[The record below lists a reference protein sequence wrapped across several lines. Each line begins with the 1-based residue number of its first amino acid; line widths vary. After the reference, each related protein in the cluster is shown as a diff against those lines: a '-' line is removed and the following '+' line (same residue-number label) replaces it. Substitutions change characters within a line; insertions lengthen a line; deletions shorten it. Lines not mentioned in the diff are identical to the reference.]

1 MRFDFFSSL
10 RSLSRDARL
19 YLLSNVMQATS
30 VGALA
35 ILYTLFLTALG
46 YDAQLIGAL
55 AVIGTLGGA
64 LGLIPSGAL
73 LDRVGWRT
81 TLIFSNMLGGAAIL
95 TQLLFPLQ
103 PVVLY
108 VTTFLVGISVAMT
121 IVVNAPLLAGASTPA
136 ERTTLF
142 GVNNALNFLAG
153 VLGTLLGGF
162 LPEWLKSPAVQNS
175 AFLHLF
181 DPLLVSDP
189 TARTY
194 QAALLIVGALAI
206 PSLIPIFLMR
216 DERTRVA
223 SAPELAPERAPEP
236 VTPLAKMGRRE
247 RLRVGAR
254 ATWRE
259 ARGPI
264 GRFSVSQLFI
274 GLGAGLFFPFLSIY
288 FVNELGATTAQ
299 YGVLSSVQTV
309 LLAGA
314 ALLSAPL
321 AARFGKLRLAIVA
334 QTLSLPF
341 LIALGV
347 TPLLGVAAV
356 ASLARASLMNLGSP
370 GLQAYYMEVVPE
382 GRRGLASSVY
392 NGVWQGAWA
401 LGALI
406 GGSLISLA
414 GYGSVFLVAAVSYA
428 TSILLL
434 TWWFGGVRRR
444 AKAEE
449 PAPALQGESV

>member
-1 MRFDFFSSL
+1 MRFDFIASL
-10 RSLSRDARL
+10 RALSRDAKL
-19 YLLSNVMQATS
+19 YLLSNLMQAMS

-64 LGLIPSGAL
+64 LGLIPAGAL

-81 TLIFSNMLGGAAIL
+81 TLIFSNLLGGAAIL

-153 VLGTLLGGF
+153 VLGTLLGGL
-162 LPEWLKSPAVQNS
+162 LPEWLKSPAAQNS
-175 AFLHLF
+175 ALLRVF
-181 DPLLVSDP
+181 DPLLVADP

-216 DERTRVA
+216 DERTRA
-223 SAPELAPERAPEP
+223 APAPEP
-236 VTPLAKMGRRE
+236 TPELRQLSSTKMRWRE
-247 RLRVGAR
+247 RWRLLT
-254 ATWRE
+254 ATGWRE

-264 GRFSVSQLFI
+264 GRFTVSQLFI
-274 GLGAGLFFPFLSIY
+274 ALGAGLFFPFLSIY

-299 YGVLSSVQTV
+299 FGVLSSIQTV

-314 ALLSAPL
+314 ALLAAPL
-321 AARFGKLRLAIVA
+321 AARFGKLRLAIVTQA
-334 QTLSLPF
+334 LSLPF
-341 LIALGV
+341 LIVLGV
-347 TPLLGVAAV
+347 APLLGVAAV
-356 ASLARASLMNLGSP
+356 AFLMRSSLMNLGSP
-370 GLQAYYMEVVPE
+370 GLQAYYMEAVPE

-392 NGVWQGAWA
+392 NGVWQGTWA
-401 LGALI
+401 LGALL
-406 GGSLISLA
+406 GGSLITLA
-414 GYGSVFLVAAVSYA
+414 GYGSLFLVAAVCYA

-434 TWWFGGVRRR
+434 AWWFGGARQHEVSV
-444 AKAEE
+444 E
-449 PAPALQGESV
+449 PAPALQGEAV

>member
-10 RSLSRDARL
+10 RALSRDAKL

-46 YDAQLIGAL
+46 YDAQFIGAL
-55 AVIGTLGGA
+55 AVVGTLGGA
-64 LGLIPSGAL
+64 FGLIPSGAL

-81 TLIFSNMLGGAAIL
+81 TLIFSNALGGAAIL
-95 TQLLFPLQ
+95 TQLLVPLQ
-103 PVVLY
+103 PVLY
-108 VTTFLVGISVAMT
+108 VTTFFVGVSVAMT

-175 AFLHLF
+175 AFIHLF

-189 TARTY
+189 TARAY

-216 DERTRVA
+216 DERTRAA
-223 SAPELAPERAPEP
+223 STPQPPPEP
-236 VTPLAKMGRRE
+236 NAALPAE
-247 RLRVGAR
+247 VGWRAR
-254 ATWRE
+254 ARFLTNE
-259 ARGPI
+259 GKQVARGPI
-264 GRFSVSQLFI
+264 GRFSASQLFI

-299 YGVLSSVQTV
+299 FGVLSSVQTL

-314 ALLSAPL
+314 ALLSVPL

-334 QTLSLPF
+334 QALSLPF

-356 ASLARASLMNLGSP
+356 AFLLRASLMNLGAP
-370 GLQAYYMEVVPE
+370 GLQAYYMEAVPE
-382 GRRGLASSVY
+382 GKRGLASSVY
-392 NGVWQGAWA
+392 NGAWQGAWA

-406 GGSLISLA
+406 GGTLISLA
-414 GYGSVFLVAAVSYA
+414 GYGSVFLAAAVCYA

-434 TWWFGGVRRR
+434 AWWFGGARQHGVSEEP
-444 AKAEE
+444 AGE
-449 PAPALQGESV
+449 PAPALQSETV

>member
-10 RSLSRDARL
+10 RALSRDAKL

-55 AVIGTLGGA
+55 AVVGTLGGA

-81 TLIFSNMLGGAAIL
+81 TLIFSNALGGAAIL
-95 TQLLFPLQ
+95 TQLLIPQ
-103 PVVLY
+103 RPVLY

-162 LPEWLKSPAVQNS
+162 LPEWLKSSAVQNS
-175 AFLHLF
+175 AFLHPF
-181 DPLLVSDP
+181 DPLLVADP
-189 TARTY
+189 TARAY

-216 DERTRVA
+216 DERTRAA
-223 SAPELAPERAPEP
+223 SEPRPEP
-236 VTPLAKMGRRE
+236 VAVPAAKMGWRE
-247 RLRVGAR
+247 RAR
-254 ATWRE
+254 LLTNE
-259 ARGPI
+259 GTLLARGPI
-264 GRFSVSQLFI
+264 GRFSASQLFI

-288 FVNELGATTAQ
+288 FVNELGATTPQ
-299 YGVLSSVQTV
+299 FGVLSSIQTV

-341 LIALGV
+341 LIVLGV
-347 TPLLGVAAV
+347 SPLLGVAAV
-356 ASLARASLMNLGSP
+356 AYLARASLMNLGAP
-370 GLQAYYMEVVPE
+370 GLQAYYMEAVPE

-414 GYGSVFLVAAVSYA
+414 GYGSVFLVAAVCYTA
-428 TSILLL
+428 SILLL
-434 TWWFGGVRRR
+434 AWWFGGARRS
-444 AKAEE
+444 AVSEE
-449 PAPALQGESV
+449 PAPALQGETV

>member
-10 RSLSRDARL
+10 RALSRDAKL

-55 AVIGTLGGA
+55 AVVGTLGGA

-81 TLIFSNMLGGAAIL
+81 TLIFSNALGGAAIL
-95 TQLLFPLQ
+95 TQLLVPLQ
-103 PVVLY
+103 PVLY

-189 TARTY
+189 TARAY

-216 DERTRVA
+216 DERA
-223 SAPELAPERAPEP
+223 HAPSALQPTPEP
-236 VTPLAKMGRRE
+236 VAAPPAEMDWRE
-247 RLRVGAR
+247 RVRLL
-254 ATWRE
+254 ATSGWRE

-264 GRFSVSQLFI
+264 GRFSASQLFI

-299 YGVLSSVQTV
+299 FGVLSSVQTV

-334 QTLSLPF
+334 QALSLPF
-341 LIALGV
+341 LIVLGV
-347 TPLLGVAAV
+347 APLLGVAAV
-356 ASLARASLMNLGSP
+356 AYLARASLMNLGAP
-370 GLQAYYMEVVPE
+370 GLQAYYMEAVPE

-414 GYGSVFLVAAVSYA
+414 GYGSVFLVAVVCYA
-428 TSILLL
+428 ASILLL
-434 TWWFGGVRRR
+434 AWWFGGARRR
-444 AKAEE
+444 AAREE
-449 PAPALQGESV
+449 PAPALQGDAV

>member
-10 RSLSRDARL
+10 RALSRDAKL

-46 YDAQLIGAL
+46 YDAQFIGAL
-55 AVIGTLGGA
+55 AVVGTLGGA

-81 TLIFSNMLGGAAIL
+81 TLIFSNALGGAAIL
-95 TQLLFPLQ
+95 TQLLVPQQ
-103 PVVLY
+103 PVLY

-189 TARTY
+189 TARSY

-216 DERTRVA
+216 DERTRAA
-223 SAPELAPERAPEP
+223 SAPEPTPELVADPA
-236 VTPLAKMGRRE
+236 AKMGWRE
-247 RLRVGAR
+247 RTRYLLTAG
-254 ATWRE
+254 WRE

-264 GRFSVSQLFI
+264 GRFSASQVFI

-299 YGVLSSVQTV
+299 FGVLSSIQTV

-334 QTLSLPF
+334 QALSLPF
-341 LIALGV
+341 LIVLGV
-347 TPLLGVAAV
+347 SPLLGVAAV
-356 ASLARASLMNLGSP
+356 AYIARASLMNLGAP
-370 GLQAYYMEVVPE
+370 GLQAYYMEAVPE

-406 GGSLISLA
+406 GGSLITFIGYSSL
-414 GYGSVFLVAAVSYA
+414 FLVAAVCYA

-434 TWWFGGVRRR
+434 AWWFGGARRR
-444 AKAEE
+444 ATSEE
-449 PAPALQGESV
+449 PTPALQGEAI

>member
-1 MRFDFFSSL
+1 MRLDFFSSL
-10 RSLSRDARL
+10 RSLSRDAKL
-19 YLLSNVMQATS
+19 YLLSNAMQATS

-81 TLIFSNMLGGAAIL
+81 TLIFSNALGGAAIL
-95 TQLLFPLQ
+95 TQLLVPVQ
-103 PVVLY
+103 PVLY

-153 VLGTLLGGF
+153 VLGTLVGGF

-175 AFLHLF
+175 ALLHVL
-181 DPLLVSDP
+181 DPLLVADP
-189 TARTY
+189 TARVY

-216 DERTRVA
+216 DERTRAA
-223 SAPELAPERAPEP
+223 SELVPEP
-236 VTPLAKMGRRE
+236 VAAPVARMGWRDRA
-247 RLRVGAR
+247 RLLTNDGKQL
-254 ATWRE
+254 

-264 GRFSVSQLFI
+264 GRFSASQVFI

-299 YGVLSSVQTV
+299 FGVLSSIQTV

-321 AARFGKLRLAIVA
+321 AARFGKVRLAIVA

-341 LIALGV
+341 LVVLGV
-347 TPLLGVAAV
+347 SPVLGVAAV
-356 ASLARASLMNLGSP
+356 AYLARASLMNLGAP
-370 GLQAYYMEVVPE
+370 GLQAYYMEAVPQ

-406 GGSLISLA
+406 GGSLISRA
-414 GYGSVFLVAAVSYA
+414 GYGSVFLVAAVCYA
-428 TSILLL
+428 ASILLL
-434 TWWFGGVRRR
+434 ARWFGPTRRVAR
-444 AKAEE
+444 LEE
-449 PAPALQGESV
+449 PALQGEAV

>member
-1 MRFDFFSSL
+1 MRFDYLSGL
-10 RSLSRDARL
+10 RALSRDAKL

-35 ILYTLFLTALG
+35 IIYTLFLTALG

-64 LGLIPSGAL
+64 LGLIPAGAL

-81 TLIFSNMLGGAAIL
+81 TLLFSNALGGVAIL
-95 TQLLFPLQ
+95 TQLLVPLR
-103 PVVLY
+103 PVLY
-108 VTTFLVGISVAMT
+108 ATTFLVGISVAMT

-153 VLGTLLGGF
+153 VLGALLGGF
-162 LPEWLKSPAVQNS
+162 LPEWLRLPAVQNS
-175 AFLHLF
+175 AIMHAL
-181 DPLLVSDP
+181 DPLLVADP
-189 TARTY
+189 TARSY

-206 PSLIPIFLMR
+206 PSLIPIILMR
-216 DERTRVA
+216 GERARAT
-223 SAPELAPERAPEP
+223 SAPEPKAETSLAPHVE
-236 VTPLAKMGRRE
+236 MGWRE
-247 RLRVGAR
+247 RVR
-254 ATWRE
+254 ALATAGWRE

-264 GRFSVSQLFI
+264 GRFSASQMFI
-274 GLGAGLFFPFLSIY
+274 GLGAGLYFPFLSLY

-299 YGVLSSVQTV
+299 FGVLSSVQTV

-321 AARFGKLRLAIVA
+321 AARFGKLRLAVVA
-334 QTLSLPF
+334 QALSLPF
-341 LIALGV
+341 LLALGV
-347 TPLLGVAAV
+347 APLLGVAAV
-356 ASLARASLMNLGSP
+356 AYLARASLMNVGAP
-370 GLQAYYMEVVPE
+370 GLQAYYMEAVPE

-406 GGSLISLA
+406 GGALISLV
-414 GYGSVFLVAAVSYA
+414 GYGSLFLVAAVCYA

-434 TWWFGGVRRR
+434 GWWFGGARQS
-444 AKAEE
+444 ATSDE
-449 PAPALQGESV
+449 PTPALQSEAV

>member
-10 RSLSRDARL
+10 RSLSRDAKL
-19 YLLSNVMQATS
+19 YLLSNVMQAMS

-55 AVIGTLGGA
+55 AVVGTLGGA

-81 TLIFSNMLGGAAIL
+81 TLIFSNALGGVAIL
-95 TQLLFPLQ
+95 TQLLVPVQ
-103 PVVLY
+103 PVLY
-108 VTTFLVGISVAMT
+108 VTTFFVGISVAMT

-175 AFLHLF
+175 ALLHVL
-181 DPLLVSDP
+181 DPLLVADP
-189 TARTY
+189 TARAY

-216 DERTRVA
+216 DERTRA
-223 SAPELAPERAPEP
+223 TSAPELTPEP
-236 VTPLAKMGRRE
+236 RPASSAKIGWRE
-247 RLRVGAR
+247 RLRLLTTAG
-254 ATWRE
+254 WRE
-259 ARGPI
+259 ACGPI
-264 GRFSVSQLFI
+264 GRFTVSQLFVA
-274 GLGAGLFFPFLSIY
+274 LGAGLFFPFLSIY

-299 YGVLSSVQTV
+299 FGVLSSIQTV

-314 ALLSAPL
+314 ALLAAPL

-341 LIALGV
+341 LIVLGV
-347 TPLLGVAAV
+347 APILGVAAV
-356 ASLARASLMNLGSP
+356 AFLLRSSLMNLGSP
-370 GLQAYYMEVVPE
+370 GLQAYYMEAVPE

-392 NGVWQGAWA
+392 NGVWQGTWA
-401 LGALI
+401 LGALL
-406 GGSLISLA
+406 GGSLITLA
-414 GYGSVFLVAAVSYA
+414 GYGSLFLVAAVCYA
-428 TSILLL
+428 ASILLL
-434 TWWFGGVRRR
+434 AWWFGGARRHE
-444 AKAEE
+444 ASAE
-449 PAPALQGESV
+449 PAPALQGEAI

>member
-1 MRFDFFSSL
+1 MRFDFISSL
-10 RSLSRDARL
+10 RALSRDAKL

-108 VTTFLVGISVAMT
+108 VTTFFVGISVAMT

-175 AFLHLF
+175 ALF
-181 DPLLVSDP
+181 HVLDPLLVADP
-189 TARTY
+189 TARAY

-216 DERTRVA
+216 DERTRAA
-223 SAPELAPERAPEP
+223 SAPALAPESVA
-236 VTPLAKMGRRE
+236 TPAAKMGWRE
-247 RLRVGAR
+247 RAR
-254 ATWRE
+254 LLPNE
-259 ARGPI
+259 GKQLARGPI
-264 GRFSVSQLFI
+264 GRFSASQVFI

-299 YGVLSSVQTV
+299 FGVLSSIQTV

-341 LIALGV
+341 LIVLGV
-347 TPLLGVAAV
+347 SPLLSIAAV
-356 ASLARASLMNLGSP
+356 AYLARASLMNLGAP
-370 GLQAYYMEVVPE
+370 GLQAYYMEAVPE

-406 GGSLISLA
+406 GGYLISRA
-414 GYGSVFLVAAVSYA
+414 GYGSVFLVAAVCYA

-434 TWWFGGVRRR
+434 AWWFGGSRQYE
-444 AKAEE
+444 AKEE
-449 PAPALQGESV
+449 PSPALQGETA

>member
-1 MRFDFFSSL
+1 MRFDLLSSL
-10 RSLSRDARL
+10 RALSRDAKL

-55 AVIGTLGGA
+55 AVLGTLGGA

-81 TLIFSNMLGGAAIL
+81 TLIFSNALGGVAIL
-95 TQLLFPLQ
+95 TQLLIPQ
-103 PVVLY
+103 RPVLY

-175 AFLHLF
+175 ALF
-181 DPLLVSDP
+181 TALSPLLVANP
-189 TARTY
+189 TARVY

-216 DERTRVA
+216 DERTRAA
-223 SAPELAPERAPEP
+223 SALEPAPEP
-236 VTPLAKMGRRE
+236 HPTPHAEMGWRE
-247 RLRVGAR
+247 RAR
-254 ATWRE
+254 LLTNE
-259 ARGPI
+259 GKQLARGPI
-264 GRFSVSQLFI
+264 GRFSASQVFI

-299 YGVLSSVQTV
+299 FGVLSSVQTV

-334 QTLSLPF
+334 QALSLPF
-341 LIALGV
+341 LIVLGV
-347 TPLLGVAAV
+347 SPLLSVAAV
-356 ASLARASLMNLGSP
+356 AYLVRASLMNLGAP
-370 GLQAYYMEVVPE
+370 GLQAYYMEAVPE

-406 GGSLISLA
+406 GGSLISRA
-414 GYGSVFLVAAVSYA
+414 GYGSVFLVAAVCYA
-428 TSILLL
+428 ASILLL
-434 TWWFGGVRRR
+434 AWWFGGARQR
-444 AKAEE
+444 AASEE
-449 PAPALQGESV
+449 PAPALQSEAV

>member
-10 RSLSRDARL
+10 RALSRDAKL

-55 AVIGTLGGA
+55 AVVGTLGGA

-81 TLIFSNMLGGAAIL
+81 TLIFSNALGGAAIL
-95 TQLLFPLQ
+95 TQLLIPQ
-103 PVVLY
+103 RPVLY

-175 AFLHLF
+175 ALF
-181 DPLLVSDP
+181 TALSPVLVANP
-189 TARTY
+189 TAGIY
-194 QAALLIVGALAI
+194 QAALLVVGALAI

-216 DERTRVA
+216 DERTRAA
-223 SAPELAPERAPEP
+223 SEPTPEP
-236 VTPLAKMGRRE
+236 VAAPASKMGWRE
-247 RLRVGAR
+247 RVRLLTNDG
-254 ATWRE
+254 TQL

-264 GRFSVSQLFI
+264 GRFSASQLFI
-274 GLGAGLFFPFLSIY
+274 GLGAGLFFPYLSIY
-288 FVNELGATTAQ
+288 FVNELGATTPQ
-299 YGVLSSVQTV
+299 FGILSSVQTV

-314 ALLSAPL
+314 ALLSPPL

-341 LIALGV
+341 LIVLGV
-347 TPLLGVAAV
+347 SPLLGVAAV
-356 ASLARASLMNLGSP
+356 AYLARASLMNLGAP
-370 GLQAYYMEVVPE
+370 GLQAYYMEAVPE

-414 GYGSVFLVAAVSYA
+414 GYGSVFLVAAVCYTA
-428 TSILLL
+428 SILLL
-434 TWWFGGVRRR
+434 AWWFGGARQY
-444 AKAEE
+444 KTSEE
-449 PAPALQGESV
+449 PAPALQGDAV

>member
-10 RSLSRDARL
+10 RALSRDARL
-19 YLLSNVMQATS
+19 YLLSNLMQAMS

-64 LGLIPSGAL
+64 LGLLPSGAL
-73 LDRVGWRT
+73 LDRVGWRS
-81 TLIFSNMLGGAAIL
+81 TLIFSNALGGAAIL
-95 TQLLFPLQ
+95 TQLLLPIR
-103 PVVLY
+103 PVLY
-108 VTTFLVGISVAMT
+108 VTTFFVGISVAMT
-121 IVVNAPLLAGASTPA
+121 IIVNAPLLAGASTPA

-162 LPEWLKSPAVQNS
+162 LPGWLRLPAVQDS
-175 AFLHLF
+175 ALMTALS
-181 DPLLVSDP
+181 PLLVANP
-189 TARTY
+189 TARSY

-216 DERTRVA
+216 DERTGKRTHAAAAPA
-223 SAPELAPERAPEP
+223 SAPVARDH
-236 VTPLAKMGRRE
+236 VGWRE
-247 RLRVGAR
+247 RLRLLAGQA
-254 ATWRE
+254 WRE

-264 GRFSVSQLFI
+264 GRFSASQMLI

-299 YGVLSSVQTV
+299 FGILSSVQTV

-321 AARFGKLRLAIVA
+321 AARFGKLRLAVVA
-334 QTLSLPF
+334 QACSLPF

-347 TPLLGVAAV
+347 SPLLGVAAV
-356 ASLARASLMNLGSP
+356 AFLARSALMNLGSP
-370 GLQAYYMEVVPE
+370 ALQAYYMEAVPA
-382 GRRGLASSVY
+382 GKRGLASSVY
-392 NGVWQGAWA
+392 NGAWQGSWA

-406 GGSLISLA
+406 GGVLISLA
-414 GYGSVFLVAAVSYA
+414 GYGSVFLVAAVCYA

-434 TWWFGGVRRR
+434 AWWFGLTRTD
-444 AKAEE
+444 ATHHE
-449 PAPALQGESV
+449 PASALQSAEGV

>member
-10 RSLSRDARL
+10 RALSRDAKL

-55 AVIGTLGGA
+55 AVVGTLGGA
-64 LGLIPSGAL
+64 LGLIPSGTL

-81 TLIFSNMLGGAAIL
+81 TLIFSNALGGAAIL
-95 TQLLFPLQ
+95 TQLLVPLQ
-103 PVVLY
+103 PVLY

-189 TARTY
+189 TARSY

-216 DERTRVA
+216 DERTRAVSELTPKPVA
-223 SAPELAPERAPEP
+223 APD
-236 VTPLAKMGRRE
+236 AKMGWRE
-247 RLRVGAR
+247 RTRYLLTAG
-254 ATWRE
+254 WRE

-264 GRFSVSQLFI
+264 GRFSASQVFI

-299 YGVLSSVQTV
+299 FGVLSSVQAV
-309 LLAGA
+309 LLAGV

-334 QTLSLPF
+334 QALSLPF
-341 LIALGV
+341 LIVLGV
-347 TPLLGVAAV
+347 SPLLGVAAV
-356 ASLARASLMNLGSP
+356 AYLARASLMNLGAP
-370 GLQAYYMEVVPE
+370 GLQAYYMEAVPE

-414 GYGSVFLVAAVSYA
+414 GYGSVFLVAAVCYSA
-428 TSILLL
+428 SILLL
-434 TWWFGGVRRR
+434 AWWFGGARRR
-444 AKAEE
+444 ATSEE
-449 PAPALQGESV
+449 PAPALQSETA

>member
-10 RSLSRDARL
+10 RALSRDAKL

-46 YDAQLIGAL
+46 YDAQFIGAL
-55 AVIGTLGGA
+55 AVVGTLGGA

-81 TLIFSNMLGGAAIL
+81 TLIFSNALGGAAIL
-95 TQLLFPLQ
+95 TQLLVPLQ
-103 PVVLY
+103 PVLY
-108 VTTFLVGISVAMT
+108 GTTFLVGISVAMT

-175 AFLHLF
+175 AFLRLF

-189 TARTY
+189 TARSY

-216 DERTRVA
+216 DERTRAA
-223 SAPELAPERAPEP
+223 SAPEPMPEP
-236 VTPLAKMGRRE
+236 RPETRPAQGNNIGWRE
-247 RLRVGAR
+247 RMRFLLTEGRQI
-254 ATWRE
+254 T
-259 ARGPI
+259 RGPI
-264 GRFSVSQLFI
+264 GRFSASQLFI

-299 YGVLSSVQTV
+299 FGVLSSIQTV

-314 ALLSAPL
+314 ALLSVPL

-334 QTLSLPF
+334 QALSLPF

-347 TPLLGVAAV
+347 APLLGVAAV
-356 ASLARASLMNLGSP
+356 AYLARASLMNLGAP
-370 GLQAYYMEVVPE
+370 GLQAYYMEAVPE

-414 GYGSVFLVAAVSYA
+414 GYGSIFLVAAVCYA

-434 TWWFGGVRRR
+434 AWWFGGARRR
-444 AKAEE
+444 ASSEE
-449 PAPALQGESV
+449 PAPALQGETA

>member
-10 RSLSRDARL
+10 RALSRDAKL

-46 YDAQLIGAL
+46 YDAQFIGAL
-55 AVIGTLGGA
+55 AVVGTLGGA
-64 LGLIPSGAL
+64 FGLIPSGAL

-81 TLIFSNMLGGAAIL
+81 TLIFSNALGGAAIL
-95 TQLLFPLQ
+95 TQLLVPLQ
-103 PVVLY
+103 PVLY
-108 VTTFLVGISVAMT
+108 VTTFFVGVSVAMT

-175 AFLHLF
+175 AFIHLF
-181 DPLLVSDP
+181 EPLLVSDP
-189 TARTY
+189 TARAY

-216 DERTRVA
+216 DERTRAA
-223 SAPELAPERAPEP
+223 SAPQPPPEP
-236 VTPLAKMGRRE
+236 NAALPAE
-247 RLRVGAR
+247 VGWRAR
-254 ATWRE
+254 ARFLTNE
-259 ARGPI
+259 GKQVARGPI
-264 GRFSVSQLFI
+264 GRFSASQLFI

-299 YGVLSSVQTV
+299 FGVLSSVQTL

-314 ALLSAPL
+314 ALLSVPL

-334 QTLSLPF
+334 QALSLPF

-356 ASLARASLMNLGSP
+356 AFLLRASLMNLGAP
-370 GLQAYYMEVVPE
+370 GLQAYYMEAVPE
-382 GRRGLASSVY
+382 GKRGLASSVY
-392 NGVWQGAWA
+392 NGAWQGAWA
-401 LGALI
+401 IGALI
-406 GGSLISLA
+406 GGTLISLA
-414 GYGSVFLVAAVSYA
+414 GYGSVFLAAAVCYA

-434 TWWFGGVRRR
+434 AWWFGGARQHGVS
-444 AKAEE
+444 EE
-449 PAPALQGESV
+449 PAGEPALQSETV

>member
-1 MRFDFFSSL
+1 MRFDFLSSL
-10 RSLSRDARL
+10 RSLSRDAKL

-46 YDAQLIGAL
+46 YDAQFIGAL

-73 LDRVGWRT
+73 LDRVGWRS
-81 TLIFSNMLGGAAIL
+81 TLIFSNALGGAAIL
-95 TQLLFPLQ
+95 TQLLIPQQ

-175 AFLHLF
+175 AIFTAL
-181 DPLLVSDP
+181 DPLLVADP
-189 TARTY
+189 TARSY

-216 DERTRVA
+216 DERTRAA
-223 SAPELAPERAPEP
+223 SAPEPAPKPHPTPHAEMSWRERA
-236 VTPLAKMGRRE
+236 
-247 RLRVGAR
+247 RLLTNEGKLL
-254 ATWRE
+254 

-264 GRFSVSQLFI
+264 GRFSASQVFI

-299 YGVLSSVQTV
+299 FGVLSSIQTV

-321 AARFGKLRLAIVA
+321 AARFGKLRSVDRGAGALA
-334 QTLSLPF
+334 SLPDRPGR
-341 LIALGV
+341 L
-347 TPLLGVAAV
+347 AA
-356 ASLARASLMNLGSP
+356 AW
-370 GLQAYYMEVVPE
+370 
-382 GRRGLASSVY
+382 RRGGGVPRARLADEPWRARPP
-392 NGVWQGAWA
+392 GVLHGGRARGQAWPRQQRLQRRVAGRMGAGRA
-401 LGALI
+401 HRRLTDHVCRIRL
-406 GGSLISLA
+406 
-414 GYGSVFLVAAVSYA
+414 AVSGRGG
-428 TSILLL
+428 LLRNEHL
-434 TWWFGGVRRR
+434 AAGVVVRRR
-444 AKAEE
+444 QTERRE
-449 PAPALQGESV
+449 

>member
-1 MRFDFFSSL
+1 MRFDFLSSL
-10 RSLSRDARL
+10 RSLSRDAKL

-73 LDRVGWRT
+73 LDRVGWRS
-81 TLIFSNMLGGAAIL
+81 TLIFSNALGGVAIL
-95 TQLLFPLQ
+95 TQLLIPQ
-103 PVVLY
+103 RPVLY

-162 LPEWLKSPAVQNS
+162 LPEWLKSPSVQNS

-181 DPLLVSDP
+181 DPLLVADP
-189 TARTY
+189 TARAY

-216 DERTRVA
+216 DERTRAA
-223 SAPELAPERAPEP
+223 SAPEPAPKPHPTPHAEMGWRERA
-236 VTPLAKMGRRE
+236 
-247 RLRVGAR
+247 RLLTNEGKLF
-254 ATWRE
+254 

-264 GRFSVSQLFI
+264 GRFSASQVFI
-274 GLGAGLFFPFLSIY
+274 GLGAGLFFPYLSIY
-288 FVNELGATTAQ
+288 FVNELGATTPQ
-299 YGVLSSVQTV
+299 FGVLSSVQTV

-334 QTLSLPF
+334 QALSLPF
-341 LIALGV
+341 LIVLGV
-347 TPLLGVAAV
+347 SPLLGVAAV
-356 ASLARASLMNLGSP
+356 AYLARASLMNLGAP
-370 GLQAYYMEVVPE
+370 GLQAYYMEAVPE

-414 GYGSVFLVAAVSYA
+414 GYGSVFLVAAVCYA
-428 TSILLL
+428 ASILLL
-434 TWWFGGVRRR
+434 AWWFGGARQR
-444 AKAEE
+444 AASEE
-449 PAPALQGESV
+449 PAPALRSEAV

>member
-10 RSLSRDARL
+10 RALSRDAKL

-46 YDAQLIGAL
+46 YGAQLIGAL

-81 TLIFSNMLGGAAIL
+81 TLIFSNALGGAAIL
-95 TQLLFPLQ
+95 TQLLVPLQ
-103 PVVLY
+103 PVLY

-142 GVNNALNFLAG
+142 GVSNALNFLAG

-162 LPEWLKSPAVQNS
+162 LPEWLQSPAVQNS

-189 TARTY
+189 TARSY
-194 QAALLIVGALAI
+194 QASLLIVGALAI

-216 DERTRVA
+216 DERTRAA
-223 SAPELAPERAPEP
+223 SEPTPEP
-236 VTPLAKMGRRE
+236 AAVPAAK
-247 RLRVGAR
+247 VGWRAR
-254 ATWRE
+254 ARFLTNE
-259 ARGPI
+259 SKLFARGPI

-299 YGVLSSVQTV
+299 FGVLSSIQTV

-334 QTLSLPF
+334 QALSLPF

-347 TPLLGVAAV
+347 APLLGVAAV
-356 ASLARASLMNLGSP
+356 AYLARASLMNLGAP
-370 GLQAYYMEVVPE
+370 GLQAYYMEAVPE

-392 NGVWQGAWA
+392 NGMWQGAWA

-414 GYGSVFLVAAVSYA
+414 GYGSVFLVAAVCYA
-428 TSILLL
+428 ASILLL
-434 TWWFGGVRRR
+434 AWWFGGARRR
-444 AKAEE
+444 ASSEE
-449 PAPALQGESV
+449 PAPALQGEAL

>member
-10 RSLSRDARL
+10 RALSRDAKL

-73 LDRVGWRT
+73 LDRVGWRS
-81 TLIFSNMLGGAAIL
+81 TLLFSNALGGAAIL
-95 TQLLFPLQ
+95 TQLLVPQ
-103 PVVLY
+103 RPVLY
-108 VTTFLVGISVAMT
+108 VTTFLVGVSVAMT

-162 LPEWLKSPAVQNS
+162 LPGWLRLPAVQNS
-175 AFLHLF
+175 ALF
-181 DPLLVSDP
+181 TALSPLLVADP
-189 TARTY
+189 TARSY

-206 PSLIPIFLMR
+206 PSLIPIILMR
-216 DERTRVA
+216 DERTRAA
-223 SAPELAPERAPEP
+223 SAPQPPREP
-236 VTPLAKMGRRE
+236 NAALPTE
-247 RLRVGAR
+247 VGWSAR
-254 ATWRE
+254 ARFLTNE
-259 ARGPI
+259 GKQIARGPI
-264 GRFSVSQLFI
+264 GRFSASQLFI

-299 YGVLSSVQTV
+299 FGVLSSVQTV

-334 QTLSLPF
+334 QALSLPF

-356 ASLARASLMNLGSP
+356 AFLLRASLMNLGAP
-370 GLQAYYMEVVPE
+370 GLQAFYMEAVPE
-382 GRRGLASSVY
+382 GKRGLASSVY
-392 NGVWQGAWA
+392 NGAWQGAWA

-406 GGSLISLA
+406 GGTLISLA
-414 GYGSVFLVAAVSYA
+414 GYGSVFLVAAVCYA
-428 TSILLL
+428 ASILLL
-434 TWWFGGVRRR
+434 ARWFGGARQHG
-444 AKAEE
+444 ASEE
-449 PAPALQGESV
+449 PAGELAPALQSETV

>member
-19 YLLSNVMQATS
+19 YLLSNAMQATS

-64 LGLIPSGAL
+64 LGLIPAGAL

-81 TLIFSNMLGGAAIL
+81 TLIFSNALGGAAIL
-95 TQLLFPLQ
+95 TQLLIPQ
-103 PVVLY
+103 RPVLY

-162 LPEWLKSPAVQNS
+162 LPVWLKSPAVQNS

-189 TARTY
+189 TARAY

-216 DERTRVA
+216 DERTRA
-223 SAPELAPERAPEP
+223 SFAPEP
-236 VTPLAKMGRRE
+236 APEPHPTPHAAMGWRE
-247 RLRVGAR
+247 RAR
-254 ATWRE
+254 LLSNE
-259 ARGPI
+259 GKLLARGPI
-264 GRFSVSQLFI
+264 GRFSASQVFI

-299 YGVLSSVQTV
+299 FGVLSSVQTA

-341 LIALGV
+341 LIILGV
-347 TPLLGVAAV
+347 SPLLGIAAV
-356 ASLARASLMNLGSP
+356 AYLVRAALMNLGAP
-370 GLQAYYMEVVPE
+370 GLQAYYMEAVPE

-414 GYGSVFLVAAVSYA
+414 GYGSVFLVAAVCYA
-428 TSILLL
+428 ASILLL
-434 TWWFGGVRRR
+434 AWWFGGARRS
-444 AKAEE
+444 AASEE
-449 PAPALQGESV
+449 PAPALQSETV

>member
-1 MRFDFFSSL
+1 MRVDFFSSL
-10 RSLSRDARL
+10 RALSRDAKL
-19 YLLSNVMQATS
+19 YLLSNVMQAVS

-35 ILYTLFLTALG
+35 IIYTLFLTALG
-46 YDAQLIGAL
+46 YGTQLIGAL
-55 AVIGTLGGA
+55 AVVGTLGGA
-64 LGLIPSGAL
+64 LGLIPAGAL

-81 TLIFSNMLGGAAIL
+81 TLIFSNALGGAAIL
-95 TQLLFPLQ
+95 TQLLV
-103 PVVLY
+103 PVEPVLY

-153 VLGTLLGGF
+153 LLGTLLGGF
-162 LPEWLKSPAVQNS
+162 LPEWLKAPAVQNS
-175 AFLHLF
+175 ALF
-181 DPLLVSDP
+181 SALSPLLVANPAAQS
-189 TARTY
+189 Y

-216 DERTRVA
+216 DERARATSTPQA
-223 SAPELAPERAPEP
+223 APEP
-236 VTPLAKMGRRE
+236 RPERENDMSWRE
-247 RLRVGAR
+247 RAR
-254 ATWRE
+254 RLAMEGWRE

-264 GRFSVSQLFI
+264 GRFSASQMFI

-288 FVNELGATTAQ
+288 FVNELGLTTRQ
-299 YGVLSSVQTV
+299 YSVLSSVQTV

-314 ALLSAPL
+314 ALLSVPL
-321 AARFGKLRLAIVA
+321 AARFGKLRLAIVVQA
-334 QTLSLPF
+334 ASLPF

-347 TPLLGVAAV
+347 APVVGIAAV
-356 ASLARASLMNLGSP
+356 AYLTRAALMNLGAP
-370 GLQAYYMEVVPE
+370 GLQAYYMEAVPE

-406 GGSLISLA
+406 GGSLIAIA
-414 GYGSVFLVAAVSYA
+414 GYGSVFLGAAMCYTA
-428 TSILLL
+428 SILLL
-434 TWWFGGVRRR
+434 AWWFGGARRR
-444 AKAEE
+444 AARGE
-449 PAPALQGESV
+449 PAPALQGEAV